1 MLRIAVRAR
10 AAHVVAPPLRPL
22 LAALAFLAA
31 VLPASAAFAQAP
43 EVAGPIAEVRVEGSE
58 TYADIVRTLVTT
70 RPGTPADRVDLEAE
84 RNRVYGLGTFAT
96 VSVSLEPGRDGP
108 VLVVRVEENPVVGEV
123 VFDGVEALSAARL
136 RTLVADEHLLA
147 PGRVFNT
154 NRADDAV
161 ATVQA
166 AYRADGFP
174 FDPDVLLETEVAPEL
189 ADRGEDPPL
198 RVRYRVDEAARVD
211 EVVFEGATVFTAE
224 ELAGSFAAVEQAD
237 AFDLALYR
245 ASVRRVAERY
255 EELGY
260 RGSGVD
266 LEATT
271 LRGGRLEVHLRELRI
286 AAIDTTPLGIDADE
300 LSLAP
305 GDLFDYDAVLADV
318 RRLASGRTGDVRLVP
333 RVNADGG
340 VRVGFELGPPDTAG
354 AIDAVRIEGNTV
366 LDDATLRDVL
376 ALREGDT
383 FTSTVAEEDY
393 RRVVEAYDREGYLI
407 AAEPDFTWVDGTYV
421 VRVREYTIG
430 QYRLDWAGVEP
441 SARDF
446 VVLRRL
452 PDVGTVVS
460 LDALD
465 DALRGVLQEGAVRPV
480 DRRILPP
487 EGDDADAVTVEIV
500 VEPAQTGL
508 FQPAA
513 SYSTLDGFSASLA
526 LSDVNL
532 WGRAHAI
539 EGELDARNGDVG
551 FLLGGSVSYEIPWV
565 YLDAPFFRER
575 PTSASVRLF
584 SDVVSNERLSRGG
597 ATSVAYPGLDG
608 GPEVAIGEY
617 TRRTTGFGVGVGRAL
632 ADDLSVRV
640 RARASQVAID
650 VEPPD
655 DPCEVVDGEVDD
667 PENCSLPRDLAAAYA
682 PVDGAAGF
690 VGTDLTYDARDRPAY
705 PRDGVAANASAGVG
719 FGNDFEVD
727 GERRGYVYVP
737 VEAGGK
743 GYLTLENLTRGV
755 VTDDAHVFAARLNV
769 GTQFG
774 SDYPDA
780 ERFTLG
786 QTLREATQVRGF
798 ADDDF
803 DLTRSY
809 ATASLEYRYDFQLT
823 TVATQTLIGVVF
835 GDAAWS
841 TGADDADGELVAS
854 GGLGVQVNLGFSGV
868 ALPALRFDYG
878 WSERNPSGVFTFRI
892 GNVF

>member
-1 MLRIAVRAR
+1 MHPSPFRAR
-10 AAHVVAPPLRPL
+10 GPHADAPPARRPVASFLVAL
-22 LAALAFLAA
+22 LAALAPFA
-31 VLPASAAFAQAP
+31 VAQAP
-43 EVAGPIAEVRVEGSE
+43 EVRGPVAEVRVEGTE

-70 RPGTPADRVDLEAE
+70 RPGTPAERVDLEAE

-96 VSVSLEPGRDGP
+96 VSVSLDPGRDGP

-123 VFDGVEALSAARL
+123 VFDGVEALSTSRL
-136 RTLVADEHLLA
+136 STLVADEHLLA

-154 NRADDAV
+154 GRADDAV
-161 ATVQA
+161 ATIQS
-166 AYRADGFP
+166 AYRAEGFP
-174 FDPDVLLETEVAPEL
+174 FDPDVRLETEVAPEL

-198 RVRYRVDEAARVD
+198 RVRYRVNETARLD
-211 EVVFEGATVFTAE
+211 TVVFEDLTVFTPE
-224 ELAGSFAAVEQAD
+224 ELAGSFAAVEQQD

-245 ASVRRVAERY
+245 AAVRRVAERY
-255 EELGY
+255 EGLGY

-286 AAIDTTPLGIDADE
+286 AAIDTTPLGIDADA

-305 GDLFDYDAVLADV
+305 GDLFDYDAVLEDV

-366 LDDATLRDVL
+366 LDDATLRDAL
-376 ALREGDT
+376 ALGEGDT

-393 RRVVEAYDREGYLI
+393 RRIVEAYEREGYLI
-407 AAEPDFTWVDGTYV
+407 ASEPDFTWVDGTYV
-421 VRVREYTIG
+421 VRIREYTVG
-430 QYRLDWAGVEP
+430 QYRLDWAGADP
-441 SARDF
+441 TARDF

-452 PDVGTVVS
+452 PDVGSVVS
-460 LDALD
+460 LDAID

-500 VEPAQTGL
+500 VEAAQTGL

-532 WGRAHAI
+532 WGRAHTV

-551 FLLGGSVSYEIPWV
+551 FLLGGSVRYEVPWL
-565 YLDAPFFRER
+565 YLDAPFFRDR
-575 PTSASVRLF
+575 PTSASLRLF
-584 SDVVSNERLSRGG
+584 SDVASNERLSTGG
-597 ATSVAYPGLDG
+597 STSVRYPGLDG

-632 ADDLSVRV
+632 ADDLSVRL

-655 DPCEVVDGEVDD
+655 DPCEVENGVVDD
-667 PENCSLPRDLAAAYA
+667 PENCSLPRDLAEAYA

-690 VGTDLTYDARDRPAY
+690 VGADLTYDARDRPAY
-705 PRDGVAANASAGVG
+705 PRDGVAANASVGVG

-727 GERRGYVYVP
+727 GDRRGYVFVP
-737 VEAGGK
+737 VEAGTK
-743 GYLTLENLTRGV
+743 GYLTLENLTGGAV
-755 VTDDAHVFAARLNV
+755 ADDAHVFAARLNV
-769 GTQFG
+769 GSQFG

-809 ATASLEYRYDFQLT
+809 ATTSLEYRYDFQLT

-841 TGADDADGELVAS
+841 SGADDAAGEIVAS